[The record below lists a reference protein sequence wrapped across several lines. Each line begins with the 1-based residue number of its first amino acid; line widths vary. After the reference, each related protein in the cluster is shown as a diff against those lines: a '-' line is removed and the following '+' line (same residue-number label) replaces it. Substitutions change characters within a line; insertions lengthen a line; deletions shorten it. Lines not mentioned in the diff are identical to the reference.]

1 VIRLHQHPH
10 GPRVYALG
18 RRIHEWHLGLAVLA
32 AVFAG
37 RAVGA
42 WQLTLVPGLIAAGG
56 GWLVLKDWRDLV
68 PSQRDTAAWRL
79 GLHRRA
85 APLRAIRRAEGLP
98 ALAGAVAF
106 AVGLVNL
113 VSALTPNVAWRHHLL
128 LQLEPVQAVPL
139 LHTLAVPASV
149 ALVVCAFYLRARRH
163 RAWQA
168 ALALL
173 VVLGVLELFKG
184 LDFEEALLSWGAAA
198 LLWWGRASFYVRH
211 ERLRP
216 RSPAVVATVV
226 LAAIAAI
233 AGIMIWVATG
243 ADDGVVLRE
252 LGSRMTWTR
261 GSMQLQDELGW
272 VPAALGGLTLAAIV
286 TLAYVLFRPLGP
298 PRTLPDGDARRKA
311 AELVRRHGR
320 DTLAFFKLRSDVHYC
335 FSSDRRAFLGYR
347 VANGVMLVAGDPVGD
362 AEALPGLVGD
372 VCAFA
377 EARGLRLAALGASEA
392 LLPVYRQAGLR
403 ALYVGDEAIV
413 ETARFSL
420 EGRAIRKVRQSVSRL
435 EAAGYSVEARGVR
448 GLDEGTLSELE
459 QVSELWREGG
469 AERGFTMAM
478 DCIRGEHCG
487 GGVVVAA
494 RDAEGAIRGFLH
506 FVPSYGRAAM
516 SLSFMRRDRSTPNG
530 LTEYLVVKA
539 IELLR
544 ERGIEELSLNFAAFG
559 RLLDRPRGRVERM
572 LGRLLVYGDRFF
584 QIESLYRFSAKF
596 GPRWE
601 PRYLVFEGS
610 LGLPRVSLAA
620 LRIEGQLPK
629 LRA

>member
-42 WQLTLVPGLIAAGG
+42 WQLTVVPGLIAAAG

-128 LQLEPVQAVPL
+128 LQLEPVEAVPVF
-139 LHTLAVPASV
+139 HTLAVPASV
-149 ALVVCAFYLRARRH
+149 TLVVCAFYLRARRH

-168 ALALL
+168 ALVLL
-173 VVLGVLELFKG
+173 IVLGALELLKG

-216 RSPAVVATVV
+216 SRALLG
-226 LAAIAAI
+226 LAAAV
-233 AGIMIWVATG
+233 AGGGSMLAWTG
-243 ADDGVVLRE
+243 A
-252 LGSRMTWTR
+252 TA
-261 GSMQLQDELGW
+261 QLHDELAW
-272 VPAALGGLTLAAIV
+272 VPVALGGLTLAAIL

-298 PRTLPDGDARRKA
+298 PRTLPDGDARKTA
-311 AELVRRHGR
+311 VELVHRHGR

-335 FSSDRRAFLGYR
+335 FSRDRRAFLGYR

-362 AEALPGLVGD
+362 QEALPGLVGD
-372 VCAFA
+372 ACAFA

-413 ETARFSL
+413 ETAGFSL

-448 GLDEGTLSELE
+448 SLDEGTLSQLE
-459 QVSELWREGG
+459 HVSELWREGG

-572 LGRLLVYGDRFF
+572 LGRLVVYGDGFF

>member
-18 RRIHEWHLGLAVLA
+18 RRIHEWHLGFAVLA

-56 GWLVLKDWRDLV
+56 GWLVLKDWRDLL

-128 LQLEPVQAVPL
+128 LHLEPVEAVPL
-139 LHTLAVPASV
+139 FHTLAVPASV
-149 ALVVCAFYLRARRH
+149 TLVVCAFYLRARRH

-173 VVLGVLELFKG
+173 IVLGALELLKG
-184 LDFEEALLSWGAAA
+184 LDFEEALLSWGAAV

-211 ERLRP
+211 ERLRL
-216 RSPAVVATVV
+216 SPALLG
-226 LAAIAAI
+226 LAAAV
-233 AGIMIWVATG
+233 AGG
-243 ADDGVVLRE
+243 
-252 LGSRMTWTR
+252 
-261 GSMQLQDELGW
+261 GSMLAWTGGTAQLHDELAW
-272 VPAALGGLTLAAIV
+272 VPVALGGLTLAAIL

-298 PRTLPDGDARRKA
+298 PRTLPDGDARKTA
-311 AELVRRHGR
+311 VELVRRHGR
-320 DTLAFFKLRSDVHYC
+320 DTLAFFKLRSDDHYC
-335 FSSDRRAFLGYR
+335 FSRDRRAFLGYR

-362 AEALPGLVGD
+362 KEALPGLVGD
-372 VCAFA
+372 ACAFA

-448 GLDEGTLSELE
+448 GLDEGTLSQLE
-459 QVSELWREGG
+459 HVSELWREGG

-494 RDAEGAIRGFLH
+494 RDSEGAIRGFLH

-572 LGRLLVYGDRFF
+572 LGCLVVYGDRFF

-601 PRYLVFEGS
+601 PRYLVFESS